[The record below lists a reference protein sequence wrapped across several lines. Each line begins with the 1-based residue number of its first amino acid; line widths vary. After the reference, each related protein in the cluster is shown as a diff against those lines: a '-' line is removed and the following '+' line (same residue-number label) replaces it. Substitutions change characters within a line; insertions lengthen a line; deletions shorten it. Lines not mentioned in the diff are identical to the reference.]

1 MAEPKPAKKTSPPPP
16 APSRP
21 TTGGDDRNR
30 APHERFW
37 EAGQALYQ
45 ALQQGQQ
52 DAQSRFAADIR
63 DQQQRLW
70 RAQLDAQR
78 RADELMADYWNAVNR
93 AKAEDL
99 PRVNQEATRR
109 YQDGLADL
117 QRDFQK
123 EWEGLSQDYQKSLQ
137 DLQDALQGVRV
148 TAFNRYKQDCRRA
161 WSEIDANALTCES
174 LAVIGQALTA
184 GAAAVGGGAPGVC

>member
-1 MAEPKPAKKTSPPPP
+1 MAEPKPAKKTSPPP

-21 TTGGDDRNR
+21 TTGAADANK

-37 EAGQALYQ
+37 EAGQALCQ

-78 RADELMADYWNAVNR
+78 RSDELMADYWNVVNR

-117 QRDFQK
+117 QKDFQK
-123 EWEGLSQDYQKSLQ
+123 EWEDLSQDYQKSLQ
-137 DLQDALQGVRV
+137 ELQDALQGARV
-148 TAFNRYKQDCRRA
+148 LAFNRYKQACGRA
-161 WSEIDANALTCES
+161 WSQIDANTLTCES
-174 LAVIGQALTA
+174 LAMISQSLYA
-184 GAAAVGGGAPGVC
+184 GAAAVGGAGC